1 MKRNTTMPTLPGRS
15 DELKGAIK
23 EKAGQALGDKQLES
37 EGKTD
42 RAVGKVSREAT
53 GATNQIAGT
62 LKEAAGDL
70 TDDQRLKAQGSY
82 QRLKGKV
89 QSAG

>member
-1 MKRNTTMPTLPGRS
+1 MPTLPGRS

-37 EGKTD
+37 DGKTD
-42 RAVGKVSREAT
+42 RAAGKAGREVT
-53 GATNQIAGT
+53 GAGNQIAGDV
-62 LKEAAGDL
+62 KEAAGKL
-70 TDDQRLKAQGSY
+70 TGDERLRAQGQDQRLN
-82 QRLKGKV
+82 GKV

>member
-1 MKRNTTMPTLPGRS
+1 MPTLPGRS

-23 EKAGQALGDKQLES
+23 EKAGQALGNTQLES
-37 EGKTD
+37 DGKTE
-42 RAVGKVSREAT
+42 RVAGKVSREVT
-53 GATNQIAGT
+53 GAGNQIAGT
-62 LKEAAGDL
+62 LKQAAGDL
-70 TDDQRLKAQGSY
+70 TDDQRLKAKGGY

>member
-1 MKRNTTMPTLPGRS
+1 MPTLPGRS

-23 EKAGQALGDKQLES
+23 EKVGHALGDKQLES
-37 EGKTD
+37 DGKTD
-42 RAVGKVSREAT
+42 RVVGKASREVT
-53 GATNQIAGT
+53 GAGNQIAGT

-70 TDDQRLKAQGSY
+70 TDDQRLKAKGGY